1 MKGKFI
7 TFEGPDGCGKTT
19 IVEMIYKKLE
29 DLGYKVIKTREPGGT
44 DISEKIRDVIL
55 DVNNDEMSPR
65 CEALLY
71 AASRAQH
78 TEEKIIPYLNK
89 GYIVLCERYILSS
102 YAYQGYG
109 RGLLEG
115 VVAINDFATSGLR
128 PDLTILLMGDYRVGL
143 ERKNEMGADRLELE
157 STDFHKKV
165 YKGYEEI
172 AKYEDVTVIDANS
185 ELETVFNNTL
195 EKILEM
201 IEWNLF

>member
-115 VVAINDFATSGLR
+115 VVAINEFATSGLR

-201 IEWNLF
+201 IE

>member
-172 AKYEDVTVIDANS
+172 PKYEDVTVIDANS

-201 IEWNLF
+201 IE

>member
-115 VVAINDFATSGLR
+115 VVAINNFATSGLR

-201 IEWNLF
+201 IE

>member
-19 IVEMIYKKLE
+19 VVDMIYKKLE
-29 DLGYKVIKTREPGGT
+29 SLGYRVIKTREPGGT
-44 DISEKIRDVIL
+44 DISEKIRDLIL
-55 DVNNDEMSPR
+55 DVNNDEMSPI

-78 TEEKIIPYLNK
+78 TEEKIVPYLNK

-115 VVAINDFATSGLR
+115 VVAINDFATAGIR

-201 IEWNLF
+201 IE

>member
-44 DISEKIRDVIL
+44 DISEKIRDLIL

-71 AASRAQH
+71 AASRSQH

-201 IEWNLF
+201 IE

>member
-71 AASRAQH
+71 TASRAQH

-201 IEWNLF
+201 IE

>member
-109 RGLLEG
+109 
-115 VVAINDFATSGLR
+115 
-128 PDLTILLMGDYRVGL
+128 
-143 ERKNEMGADRLELE
+143 
-157 STDFHKKV
+157 
-165 YKGYEEI
+165 
-172 AKYEDVTVIDANS
+172 
-185 ELETVFNNTL
+185 
-195 EKILEM
+195 KIGS
-201 IEWNLF
+201 

>member
-19 IVEMIYKKLE
+19 IVDMIYKKLE

-201 IEWNLF
+201 IE

>member
-128 PDLTILLMGDYRVGL
+128 PDLTILFMGDYRVGL

-201 IEWNLF
+201 IE

>member
-19 IVEMIYKKLE
+19 VVDMIYKKLE
-29 DLGYKVIKTREPGGT
+29 SLGYRVIKTREPGGT
-44 DISEKIRDVIL
+44 DISEKIRDLIL

-78 TEEKIIPYLNK
+78 TEEKIVPYLNK

-115 VVAINDFATSGLR
+115 VVAINDFATAGKR
-128 PDLTILLMGDYRVGL
+128 ADLTILLMSDYRVGL

-201 IEWNLF
+201 IE

>member
-19 IVEMIYKKLE
+19 VVDMIYKKLE
-29 DLGYKVIKTREPGGT
+29 SLGYKVIKTREPGGT
-44 DISEKIRDVIL
+44 DISEKIRDLIL

-78 TEEKIIPYLNK
+78 TEEKIVPYLNK

-115 VVAINDFATSGLR
+115 VVAINDFATAGIR

-201 IEWNLF
+201 IE

>member
-19 IVEMIYKKLE
+19 IVEMIYKNLE

-55 DVNNDEMSPR
+55 DVNNDEMCPR

-201 IEWNLF
+201 IE

>member
-115 VVAINDFATSGLR
+115 VVAINDFATAGTR

-201 IEWNLF
+201 IE

>member
-201 IEWNLF
+201 IE

>member
-165 YKGYEEI
+165 YKAYEEI

-201 IEWNLF
+201 IE

>member
-55 DVNNDEMSPR
+55 DVNNNEMSPR

-201 IEWNLF
+201 IE

>member
-7 TFEGPDGCGKTT
+7 TFEGPYGCGKTT

-201 IEWNLF
+201 IE

>member
-157 STDFHKKV
+157 STDFHQKV

-201 IEWNLF
+201 IE